1 MNPLQYVPFNHTL
14 YFINC
19 ADPAHV
25 SLMKRQTPPTL
36 EIKFILVQC
45 SIPEMQK
52 SLDSRVYF
60 YQNGVLCQRLG
71 IDQVPARVS
80 AVPGDRFLK
89 VEFIPAEEG
98 RK

>member
-1 MNPLQYVPFNHTL
+1 MRCRGLIALLIWGQSVAA
-14 YFINC
+14 
-19 ADPAHV
+19 ADLGTWGDLWPV
-25 SLMKRQTPPTL
+25 K
-36 EIKFILVQC
+36 E
-45 SIPEMQK
+45 PEMQK

-60 YQNGVLCQRLG
+60 DQNGVLCQRLG

>member
-1 MNPLQYVPFNHTL
+1 G
-14 YFINC
+14 
-19 ADPAHV
+19 
-25 SLMKRQTPPTL
+25 
-36 EIKFILVQC
+36 

-60 YQNGVLCQRLG
+60 DQNGVLCQRLG

>member
-1 MNPLQYVPFNHTL
+1 
-14 YFINC
+14 
-19 ADPAHV
+19 
-25 SLMKRQTPPTL
+25 
-36 EIKFILVQC
+36 
-45 SIPEMQK
+45 IPEMQK
-52 SLDSRVYF
+52 ALDSRIYF
-60 YQNGVLCQRLG
+60 DQNGVLCQRLG

>member
-1 MNPLQYVPFNHTL
+1 K
-14 YFINC
+14 
-19 ADPAHV
+19 A
-25 SLMKRQTPPTL
+25 
-36 EIKFILVQC
+36 
-45 SIPEMQK
+45 
-52 SLDSRVYF
+52 LDSRIYF
-60 YQNGVLCQRLG
+60 DQNGVLCQRLG

>member
-1 MNPLQYVPFNHTL
+1 MELQQQRQADTRFRGGEGDGEDIHYLAIGLAPVAPCNHE
-14 YFINC
+14 
-19 ADPAHV
+19 
-25 SLMKRQTPPTL
+25 S
-36 EIKFILVQC
+36 
-45 SIPEMQK
+45 
-52 SLDSRVYF
+52 
-60 YQNGVLCQRLG
+60 QRRG